1 MSTGVVMSTFHEEA
15 AMAHGAGNPM
25 WMVTYGESFSGNEV
39 AVEVRAAEY
48 QEAVNK
54 ATQRLSMDFSKP
66 EGSYYFKRCVRSH

>member
-1 MSTGVVMSTFHEEA
+1 MSTFHEEA

-48 QEAVNK
+48 QGYPDLAVFCHNEI
-54 ATQRLSMDFSKP
+54 RF
-66 EGSYYFKRCVRSH
+66 

>member
-1 MSTGVVMSTFHEEA
+1 MSTFYEEA
-15 AMAHGAGNPM
+15 AMAHGAGNPT
-25 WMVTYGESFSGNEV
+25 WNVTFHEGFSGKEV

-54 ATQRLSMDFSKP
+54 ATDRLNMDFSKP

>member
-1 MSTGVVMSTFHEEA
+1 MSTFHEEA

-25 WMVTYGESFSGNEV
+25 WTVTYLESFSGNEV
-39 AVEVRAAEY
+39 AVEVPAAEY

-54 ATQRLSMDFSKP
+54 ATDRLNMDFSKP